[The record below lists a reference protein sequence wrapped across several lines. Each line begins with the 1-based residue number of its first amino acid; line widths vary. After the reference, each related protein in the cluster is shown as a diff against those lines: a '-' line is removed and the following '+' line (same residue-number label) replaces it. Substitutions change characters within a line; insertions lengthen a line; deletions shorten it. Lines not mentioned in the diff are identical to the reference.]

1 MDDGGKTD
9 GSDRCQC
16 AGNIDGMYTDA
27 VIIYREYIQNACDAI
42 EQALR
47 EGLLSEKREGRVHI
61 CLDPA
66 KRCVSIED
74 NGAGVPSAK
83 FRSTVGDIAN
93 SAKDMMQDKGFRGIG
108 RLAGLAYCRKLVF
121 SSTAVGESTIS
132 RLICDAERFCAM
144 LDEKGRFVGD
154 VLEETFTFSAKEGAE
169 KDAHFFKVEMQDVSK
184 EGEALLD
191 KERIHEYLSLVA
203 PVPFDGNFY
212 QRNKIYDYARKK
224 KYPLD
229 EYRIILNATPISKA
243 YRTNYLNG
251 SKKDSIRDVSFRERK
266 GKDGKILAWLWYA
279 LTGFLGSITGKDRS
293 LSEIRLRSGNIQIGD
308 EDALRRFFKEER
320 FSGYVIG
327 ELHVLPTAGLRPNAR
342 RDYFNSSA
350 QLAAME
356 EAFRLVAQDLGKI
369 CRAGSDMNTLAKS
382 VKHYEEAWH
391 EHMKKVEGRLFLD
404 EQERAENAADLEIKK
419 KSAEDARKKLESI
432 KTMGTQDGISAV
444 DTARSRIAAARLEEL
459 STTKSKPEG
468 KVAGAVPSASVKTQK
483 HPTYRTDKLSTLSK
497 KERKLVDTVYRAV
510 KEELKDDKEMME
522 RVISAI
528 EAALQ

>member
-1 MDDGGKTD
+1 
-9 GSDRCQC
+9 
-16 AGNIDGMYTDA
+16 
-27 VIIYREYIQNACDAI
+27 
-42 EQALR
+42 
-47 EGLLSEKREGRVHI
+47 
-61 CLDPA
+61 
-66 KRCVSIED
+66 
-74 NGAGVPSAK
+74 
-83 FRSTVGDIAN
+83 
-93 SAKDMMQDKGFRGIG
+93 
-108 RLAGLAYCRKLVF
+108 
-121 SSTAVGESTIS
+121 
-132 RLICDAERFCAM
+132 M

-224 KYPLD
+224 NYPLD

-251 SKKDSIRDVSFRERK
+251 SKKDSIRDVSFRELK

-350 QLAAME
+350 
-356 EAFRLVAQDLGKI
+356 
-369 CRAGSDMNTLAKS
+369 
-382 VKHYEEAWH
+382 EAWY
-391 EHMKKVEGRLFLD
+391 EHTKKVEGRLFLD
-404 EQERAENAADLEIKK
+404 EQEREENAADLEIKK
-419 KSAEDARKKLESI
+419 KNAEDARNKLESI

-468 KVAGAVPSASVKTQK
+468 KVAGAVPSASVKTQR

-528 EAALQ
+528 EAALR